1 MSAGEIIIILFVYLF
16 FFGAKGLPSLAQTL
30 GKAVYQFRNATQ
42 DIQREIMDGANE
54 IKKQAQANVKLDQM
68 DIDLDE
74 PKANSVP
81 QTPAAPP
88 TPPPPPPPAQEMID
102 KRSGT
107 FGVFPFF
114 FFPRIIRDT
123 SRAVELETK

>member
-1 MSAGEIIIILFVYLF
+1 MSAGEIVIILFVYLL

-74 PKANSVP
+74 PSGKSVP
-81 QTPAAPP
+81 KSAPIP
-88 TPPPPPPPAQEMID
+88 QTPPPPAPPAQEMID
-102 KRSGT
+102 K
-107 FGVFPFF
+107 
-114 FFPRIIRDT
+114 
-123 SRAVELETK
+123 

>member
-1 MSAGEIIIILFVYLF
+1 MSAGEIIIILFVYLL

-74 PKANSVP
+74 PKTNSVP

-88 TPPPPPPPAQEMID
+88 TPPPPPPPAQELID
-102 KRSGT
+102 K
-107 FGVFPFF
+107 
-114 FFPRIIRDT
+114 
-123 SRAVELETK
+123 